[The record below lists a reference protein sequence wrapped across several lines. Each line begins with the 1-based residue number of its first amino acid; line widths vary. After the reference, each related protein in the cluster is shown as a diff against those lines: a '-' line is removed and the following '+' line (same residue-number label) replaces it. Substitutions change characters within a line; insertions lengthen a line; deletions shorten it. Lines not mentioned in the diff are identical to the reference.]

1 MLSPKIRKTMN
12 ERVITGNPSFMST
25 RGPSPTKFGDGPP
38 SLCRGF
44 PKSCMHIP
52 VRPKPRINKKH
63 SVQTETAWLL
73 PIHLIHEV
81 SAQETKQLRVIPPHG
96 VSTSPSRLSPS
107 FKRASCHGPPSA
119 FERATSKQSS
129 KNLTFSYYH
138 EINPLR
144 LAHPKSSNAQPSSRK
159 NGSSG
164 PRTTRRSLLSRS
176 SRLLM
181 QHPIQGFGK

>member
-12 ERVITGNPSFMST
+12 ERVITGNPSFSST
-25 RGPSPTKFGDGPP
+25 REPSPTKFGDGPP
-38 SLCRGF
+38 SPCRGF
-44 PKSCMHIP
+44 PKSCIHNP

-63 SVQTETAWLL
+63 SVQIETAWLL
-73 PIHLIHEV
+73 PMNLIHQV
-81 SAQETKQLRVIPPHG
+81 SAQETKQLRSVSPQG
-96 VSTSPSRLSPS
+96 VSRSPSRLSPS
-107 FKRASCHGPPSA
+107 FRRASYHGPPSA
-119 FERATSKQSS
+119 FERATSKQRSRD
-129 KNLTFSYYH
+129 LTFSYYH

-144 LAHPKSSNAQPSSRK
+144 LAHPKFSNDQPSTRK

-164 PRTTRRSLLSRS
+164 PRITRISLSRS